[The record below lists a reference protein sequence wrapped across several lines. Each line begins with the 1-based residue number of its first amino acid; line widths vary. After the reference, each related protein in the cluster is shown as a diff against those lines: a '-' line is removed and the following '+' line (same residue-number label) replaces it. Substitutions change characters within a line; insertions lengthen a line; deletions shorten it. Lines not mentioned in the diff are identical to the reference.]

1 MPSQSPE
8 TSSSI
13 TGILGGMPFC
23 MTLAG
28 GWIRTRDTLQYAN
41 MILMSRPA

>member
-8 TSSSI
+8 TLSSI

-41 MILMSRPA
+41 IILLYEPA